1 MATGLKGLVVAVA
14 AALGGL
20 FALGCLL
27 AALFEVQGFGR
38 PRDTD
43 PRAGYLFLLALGLA
57 ACIVVPVALW
67 RRLLPESAP
76 AWPLALGVAVVGWIV
91 ILGLSLR

>member
-1 MATGLKGLVVAVA
+1 VTTAVKGLVVAVA
-14 AALGGL
+14 SALGAL
-20 FALGCLL
+20 FAIGCLL

-57 ACIVVPVALW
+57 ACVVVPVALW
-67 RRLLPESAP
+67 RRLLPDSAP
-76 AWPLALGVAVVGWIV
+76 AWPVAFGIAVVGWVI
-91 ILGLSLR
+91 ILGLSMR